1 MFSSSTLTLLLI
13 LTFISIT
20 FSCSSQLSFAQN
32 TTSSSLLPAGSF
44 VKSFE
49 QLVNQAHNLT
59 QSYQNEVTKWRTHQ
73 FDNKTMISIINDYI
87 PKYENLVNQSKTLQP
102 PKQFQNATNVYTKS
116 LESELQSNVHFKNY
130 VSTNNSTENK
140 LSSQF
145 LQEAANHEFDAF
157 KALAPSGIFAFVPGR

>member
-1 MFSSSTLTLLLI
+1 
-13 LTFISIT
+13 
-20 FSCSSQLSFAQN
+20 
-32 TTSSSLLPAGSF
+32 
-44 VKSFE
+44 
-49 QLVNQAHNLT
+49 VNQAHNLT

-145 LQEAANHEFDAF
+145 LQEAANHELDAF